1 MKLLTFV
8 ILLVAVLGLMAYTN
22 PSMDDFGN
30 YVRQNVIQESR
41 KEAKNPF
48 GQFLGSIAGGI
59 AGSLVSSQTIRTDF
73 LFFSLYELQLGKER
87 LKALG
92 IFRNFLLLEKPD
104 FKRHRTEHAPGK

>member
-1 MKLLTFV
+1 MRLLSLVVT
-8 ILLVAVLGLMAYTN
+8 LVAVLGLMAYTN

-41 KEAKNPF
+41 KEAKDPF
-48 GQFLGSIAGGI
+48 SQFLGSIAGGI
-59 AGSLVSSQTIRTDF
+59 AGSLVSSQTIRTDY
-73 LFFSLYELQLGKER
+73 LFFSTYELQLGKER

-104 FKRHRTEHAPGK
+104 FKRHRMEPAPAK